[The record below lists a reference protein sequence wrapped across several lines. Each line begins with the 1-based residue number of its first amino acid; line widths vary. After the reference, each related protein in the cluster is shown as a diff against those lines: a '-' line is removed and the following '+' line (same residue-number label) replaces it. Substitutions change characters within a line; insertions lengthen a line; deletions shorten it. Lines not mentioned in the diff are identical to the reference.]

1 MTKGGYSDTTAK
13 FLNLV
18 VENRRLGDL
27 EKITEDFMKLT
38 AADRSELSATV
49 KTAVRLTQKQEKALQ
64 KALTAHPAVGGGNA
78 VTMSNVV
85 DSSIVGG
92 IVVEVEDG
100 GVTRVIDLSAKKK
113 LSELKQLLSA

>member
-1 MTKGGYSDTTAK
+1 VLLGPD
-13 FLNLV
+13 LV

-27 EKITEDFMKLT
+27 SKITEDFLKLT
-38 AADRSELSATV
+38 AADRSELSAIV
-49 KTAVRLTQKQEKALQ
+49 KTAVKLTQKQEKALV
-64 KALTAHPAVGGGNA
+64 KALTAHPSVGAGNA

-92 IVVEVEDG
+92 LVVEVEDG